1 MSAVKKIRVKNRLAA
16 AVRAPGGKTI
26 AEAVAGA
33 EARLEDIKDDC
44 LASLDSILA
53 SMAELI
59 ENPNYLP
66 REHVLAALYELSND
80 VVGIA
85 GVAGLGDMGR
95 AAFSF
100 CDLLDAFIDQGG
112 WNAAAVEVH
121 MNGLKLLRTMSDK
134 IGEAGRA
141 QILEGL
147 FAVVKRIK
155 AAGPPPAA

>member
-1 MSAVKKIRVKNRLAA
+1 MSAVKKIKVKNRLAA

-33 EARLEDIKDDC
+33 EAKLEDIRDDC
-44 LASLDSILA
+44 LASLDSILV

-59 ENPNYLP
+59 ANPSG
-66 REHVLAALYELSND
+66 AAPEDVAAGLYELSND
-80 VVGIA
+80 IVGIA
-85 GVAGLGDMGR
+85 GVAGLGDMGQ

-100 CDLLDAFIDQGG
+100 CDLLDVFVEQGG
-112 WNAAAVEVH
+112 WNVAAVEVH

-155 AAGPPPAA
+155 AAGAPPSA

>member
-1 MSAVKKIRVKNRLAA
+1 MSAVKKIRVKNTLAA

-44 LASLDSILA
+44 LASLDKILA
-53 SMAELI
+53 SLAELI
-59 ENPNYLP
+59 ENPNYLR
-66 REHVLAALYELSND
+66 REEVLAGLYDLSND
-80 VVGIA
+80 IVGIA
-85 GVAGLGDMGR
+85 GVAGLGDMGK

-100 CDLLDAFIDQGG
+100 CDLLDVFIDQGG

-155 AAGPPPAA
+155 ADANPACA

>member
-33 EARLEDIKDDC
+33 EAKLEDIRGDC
-44 LASLDSILA
+44 LASLDQILA

-59 ENPNYLP
+59 ENPDQAP
-66 REHVLAALYELSND
+66 REEVAAGLYELSND

-85 GVAGLGDMGR
+85 GVAGLGDMGK

-100 CDLLDAFIDQGG
+100 CDLLDAFIEQGS

-121 MNGLKLLRTMSDK
+121 MNGLKLLRSMSDK

-147 FAVVKRIK
+147 FAVVRRIK
-155 AAGPPPAA
+155 AGAAPPSA

>member
-1 MSAVKKIRVKNRLAA
+1 MSAVKKIKVKNRLAA

-33 EARLEDIKDDC
+33 EAKLEDIKDDC

-59 ENPNYLP
+59 DNPSG
-66 REHVLAALYELSND
+66 AAPEAVAAGLYELSND
-80 VVGIA
+80 IVGIA
-85 GVAGLGDMGR
+85 GVAGLGDMGK

-100 CDLLDAFIDQGG
+100 CDLLDVFVEQGG
-112 WNAAAVEVH
+112 WNTPAVEVH
-121 MNGLKLLRTMSDK
+121 MNGLKLLRAMSDK

-155 AAGPPPAA
+155 AVANPPSA

>member
-44 LASLDSILA
+44 LGSLDKILA
-53 SMAELI
+53 SMGELV

-66 REHVLAALYELSND
+66 REEVLSGLYDLSND
-80 VVGIA
+80 IVGIA
-85 GVAGLGDMGR
+85 GVAGLGDMGK

-100 CDLLDAFIDQGG
+100 CDLLDVFIEQGG

-155 AAGPPPAA
+155 ASANPPSA